1 MFILSKKRFQFRNA
15 NNETFTT
22 KGGMIMEKAPDWCA
36 DNIFFKLAAA
46 DGDIILAADSTEK
59 AAVQAVAKEEAK
71 AAAKT
76 ATAAEPAK
84 AAAGTDTAKAA
95 AK

>member
-22 KGGMIMEKAPDWCA
+22 KGGMIMEKTPDWCA
-36 DNIFFKLAAA
+36 DNNFFKLAKA
-46 DGDIILAADSTEK
+46 DGDIILVADSTEK

-71 AAAKT
+71 AAA
-76 ATAAEPAK
+76 
-84 AAAGTDTAKAA
+84 GTDTAKAA

>member
-1 MFILSKKRFQFRNA
+1 MPNK
-15 NNETFTT
+15 
-22 KGGMIMEKAPDWCA
+22 
-36 DNIFFKLAAA
+36 FFKLAAA

-71 AAAKT
+71 AAA
-76 ATAAEPAK
+76 
-84 AAAGTDTAKAA
+84 GTDTAKAA